1 MGKRLKL
8 LIILYAFS
16 VFIVSFIYVPYNRFH
31 QGGAKTFLGHHLR
44 GTIRNFF
51 EIEWKFAMTDASG
64 NVLSVGIDAQLI
76 IAEVIALTA
85 IIAAAILVLHRK

>member
-1 MGKRLKL
+1 MGKRQK
-8 LIILYAFS
+8 IIIMFYAFS

-31 QGGAKTFLGHHLR
+31 TNGAITFLGHNLR

-51 EIEWKFAMTDASG
+51 GMEWKFAMKDASG
-64 NVLSVGIDAQLI
+64 TFVSVGIDAQLI

-85 IIAAAILVLHRK
+85 IAVAGFLFLKRE